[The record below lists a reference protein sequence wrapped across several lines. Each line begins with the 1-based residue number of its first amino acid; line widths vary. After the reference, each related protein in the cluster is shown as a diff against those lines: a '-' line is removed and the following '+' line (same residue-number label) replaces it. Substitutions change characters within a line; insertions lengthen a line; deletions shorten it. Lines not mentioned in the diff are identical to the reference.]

1 MVIQKGLSVLLAALM
16 LCVPLA
22 LRYFASRHMARLRQR
37 AIRQDE
43 ELQRLC
49 LEYSTVRS
57 QLMDVHHVQRQFEVR
72 KSCLMTDI
80 HTERLRLDELR
91 RDAGARLAA

>member
-1 MVIQKGLSVLLAALM
+1 
-16 LCVPLA
+16 
-22 LRYFASRHMARLRQR
+22 MARLRQR

-43 ELQRLC
+43 ELQRLR

-57 QLMDVHHVQRQFEVR
+57 QLMDVYHVQRQFEVR

-80 HTERLRLDELR
+80 HAERLRLDELR
-91 RDAGARLAA
+91 RVAGARLAA

>member
-1 MVIQKGLSVLLAALM
+1 MVIQKGPSVLLAALM

-22 LRYFASRHMARLRQR
+22 LRHFTSRHMARLRQR

-43 ELQRLC
+43 ELQRLR

-57 QLMDVHHVQRQFEVR
+57 QLMDVYHVQRQFEVR

-80 HTERLRLDELR
+80 HAERLRLDELR
-91 RDAGARLAA
+91 RVAGARLAA

>member
-1 MVIQKGLSVLLAALM
+1 VVIQKGPSVLLAALM

-22 LRYFASRHMARLRQR
+22 LRHFTSRHMARLRQR

-43 ELQRLC
+43 ELQRLR

-57 QLMDVHHVQRQFEVR
+57 QLMDVYHVQRQFEVR

-80 HTERLRLDELR
+80 HAERLRLDELR
-91 RDAGARLAA
+91 RVAGARLAA